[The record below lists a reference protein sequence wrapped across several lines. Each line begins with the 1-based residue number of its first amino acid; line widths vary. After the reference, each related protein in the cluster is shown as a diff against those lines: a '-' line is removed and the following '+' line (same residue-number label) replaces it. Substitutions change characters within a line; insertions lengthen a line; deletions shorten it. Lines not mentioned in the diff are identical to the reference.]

1 MPALIGGFGN
11 FLLPLGLGGPDNP
24 NNKFLFNIFKQYK
37 IFSYIIIFVYS
48 IYVNRNKIILTHN
61 GLWVFILLGVFTEDP
76 TLYYNLFLLYY
87 IIDLVKN
94 YLKDNKKKLSKYPI
108 KYIDFLIFFMEV
120 VQALLLVIIVDILI
134 NTLVSYLSKALGHI
148 LKMFNPWNNN
158 NNNQGAN
165 NDPNGNN
172 PYGNNPNGNNPYGNN
187 PNGNNPN
194 GNNDYYNIVEGDNP
208 NERQR
213 RIRIANDYSNY
224 EETRRVAHRIFYETK
239 NSELGE
245 GVETTFDSRGRKISK
260 IY

>member
-1 MPALIGGFGN
+1 
-11 FLLPLGLGGPDNP
+11 
-24 NNKFLFNIFKQYK
+24 
-37 IFSYIIIFVYS
+37 
-48 IYVNRNKIILTHN
+48 
-61 GLWVFILLGVFTEDP
+61 
-76 TLYYNLFLLYY
+76 
-87 IIDLVKN
+87 
-94 YLKDNKKKLSKYPI
+94 
-108 KYIDFLIFFMEV
+108 MEF

-158 NNNQGAN
+158 NNNKGAN

-213 RIRIANDYSNY
+213 RRIAKDYSNY
-224 EETRRVAHRIFYETK
+224 EETRRVARRIFYETK

-260 IY
+260 IYWNNILINGILKKQITKEESYTKKGVLYEAVVLKDGIETNTYYHKRSFKFT